1 MLACLPYP
9 LQLQRPRRA
18 CWTLCL
24 PASTL
29 HLAFHAGAGDGGW
42 VVAAYPAAAT
52 ACFAVLAIA
61 AFSHLGL
68 CGIWWAMFTYY
79 GTLLLVLGA
88 RYTIPR
94 LRARL

>member
-1 MLACLPYP
+1 
-9 LQLQRPRRA
+9 
-18 CWTLCL
+18 
-24 PASTL
+24 
-29 HLAFHAGAGDGGW
+29 